1 MSFHEKAEALY
12 AETFDELYREYDQLI
27 EVIDSEHVTVN
38 TANITAALSLQ
49 AIVISLTIL
58 SAQLAIEDEDTADI
72 ISEQILAVQ
81 RLQSRRKIIIKAI
94 NSCNVTITLSS
105 EDILLSVQLLTD
117 VLIALMI
124 VLDIL

>member
-12 AETFDELYREYDQLI
+12 AETFDELHREYDQLI

-72 ISEQILAVQ
+72 VTEHVLAVH
-81 RLQSRRKIIIKAI
+81 RLQSRRRVIIKVI
-94 NSCNVTITLSS
+94 GSRNVTITLSS
-105 EDILLSVQLLTD
+105 LEILLSVQVLTE
-117 VLIALMI
+117 VLIALI
-124 VLDIL
+124 TELDIL

>member
-12 AETFDELYREYDQLI
+12 AETFDELSREYDQLI

-38 TANITAALSLQ
+38 TTNITAALSLQ
-49 AIVISLTIL
+49 AIVITLIIL
-58 SAQLAIEDEDTADI
+58 LLQLAIEDEDTADI

>member
-12 AETFDELYREYDQLI
+12 TETFDELYREYDQLI

-38 TANITAALSLQ
+38 TTNITAALSLQ
-49 AIVISLTIL
+49 AIVITLIIL
-58 SAQLAIEDEDTADI
+58 LLQLAIEDEDTADI
-72 ISEQILAVQ
+72 ISEQLLAVH
-81 RLQSRRKIIIKAI
+81 RLKSRRKTIIKVVG
-94 NSCNVTITLSS
+94 SCDVTITLSS

>member
-12 AETFDELYREYDQLI
+12 AETFDELSREYDQLI

-38 TANITAALSLQ
+38 TTNITAALSLQ
-49 AIVISLTIL
+49 AIVITLIIL
-58 SAQLAIEDEDTADI
+58 LLQLAIEDEDAADI
-72 ISEQILAVQ
+72 VSEQILAVQ

>member
-12 AETFDELYREYDQLI
+12 AKTFDELYREYDQLI

-49 AIVISLTIL
+49 ATVISLTIL

-72 ISEQILAVQ
+72 VTEHVLADTGC
-81 RLQSRRKIIIKAI
+81 KAGEESSSKSSAAAMSPLRFPRWR
-94 NSCNVTITLSS
+94 SCFPSKF
-105 EDILLSVQLLTD
+105 
-117 VLIALMI
+117 
-124 VLDIL
+124 

>member
-12 AETFDELYREYDQLI
+12 AKTFDELSREYDQLI

-38 TANITAALSLQ
+38 TTNITAALSLQ
-49 AIVISLTIL
+49 AIVITLINL
-58 SAQLAIEDEDTADI
+58 LLQLAIEDEDTADI

>member
-1 MSFHEKAEALY
+1 
-12 AETFDELYREYDQLI
+12 
-27 EVIDSEHVTVN
+27 
-38 TANITAALSLQ
+38 
-49 AIVISLTIL
+49 LTIL